1 MNTIIL
7 PRAIALQCQLNDTL
21 YNLASISSGDPLY
34 GASFY
39 STDASS
45 ASASGHVIAVISK
58 NVTAAQAEAI
68 LTKLTHNATGARI
81 GNNVTISSTAVYLLH
96 LPNDILSAI
105 PTSVMN
111 SGMGGGH
118 YYFDPVHQIFVI
130 FSGITEIAGM
140 IFNFLVFVASG
151 GLLLLFIHLVEIG
164 LEAIGNM
171 LSAAAAAVQDAMDAI
186 VDAFAAF
193 VDWIIVIAIEMM
205 NQLYASVLAPILSLG
220 ENSYSSISAAANC
233 VNETGDNDDKSSL
246 SDALYGNLF
255 LSMFILA
262 IGINA
267 VLLAL
272 KIISGG
278 MTFLLGTL
286 VTIVVMV
293 LITEILGINPN
304 GDDPGN
310 PNDTSEDSVSAWI
323 VSFFGQQSGADI
335 IVGILN
341 SFWFTIAIIPSM
353 LAWDATGS
361 IGSLA
366 VTLFCL
372 IISFYSLASQDI
384 LVNVLLCAIC
394 GILIIES
401 FKPIANLDHDLQLI
415 IFGCNTLL
423 AILLI
428 SNIVCMVV

>member
-1 MNTIIL
+1 
-7 PRAIALQCQLNDTL
+7 
-21 YNLASISSGDPLY
+21 
-34 GASFY
+34 
-39 STDASS
+39 
-45 ASASGHVIAVISK
+45 
-58 NVTAAQAEAI
+58 
-68 LTKLTHNATGARI
+68 
-81 GNNVTISSTAVYLLH
+81 
-96 LPNDILSAI
+96 
-105 PTSVMN
+105 
-111 SGMGGGH
+111 
-118 YYFDPVHQIFVI
+118 
-130 FSGITEIAGM
+130 
-140 IFNFLVFVASG
+140 VASG

-164 LEAIGNM
+164 LGAIGNM

-186 VDAFAAF
+186 VDAFLAF
-193 VDWIIVIAIEMM
+193 VDWIIAIAIEMM
-205 NQLYASVLAPILSLG
+205 NQFYASVLAPILSLG
-220 ENSYSSISAAANC
+220 ENSYLSISAAANC

-278 MTFLLGTL
+278 MIFLLGTL
-286 VTIVVMV
+286 VAIVVMV

-335 IVGILN
+335 IIGILN

-372 IISFYSLASQDI
+372 IISFYSLTSQDI